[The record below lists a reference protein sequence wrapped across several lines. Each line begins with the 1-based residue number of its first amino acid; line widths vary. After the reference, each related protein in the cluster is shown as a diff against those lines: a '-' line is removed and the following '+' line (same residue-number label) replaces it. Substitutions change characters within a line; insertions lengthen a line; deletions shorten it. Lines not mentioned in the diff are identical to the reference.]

1 MIVSTA
7 TTKTHVEII
16 GLRQYAISF
25 VSLCTKYIYL
35 ILFRKEYYG

>member
-16 GLRQYAISF
+16 GLRHYAIS
-25 VSLCTKYIYL
+25 LYTKYIYL
-35 ILFRKEYYG
+35 ILFKKEYYG